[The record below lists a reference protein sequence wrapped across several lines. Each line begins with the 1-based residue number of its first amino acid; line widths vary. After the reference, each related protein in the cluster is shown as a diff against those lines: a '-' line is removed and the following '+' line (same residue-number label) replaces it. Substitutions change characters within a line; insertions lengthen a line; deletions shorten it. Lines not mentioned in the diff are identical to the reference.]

1 MLKRLRYAFRGLVHV
16 FQTETSFRFQVFA
29 AFIVLLLMN
38 VYALANWER
47 IILLLLIG
55 SVLVLEVVNSVLE
68 RLVDS
73 FKPRVHPI
81 VAEVKDMMAGAVL
94 VSSLISAIV
103 GLMIFWPFFQS
114 SIYHLLSTTVYV

>member
-1 MLKRLRYAFRGLVHV
+1 MLKRLRYAFRGLIHV
-16 FQTETSFRFQVFA
+16 FQTEPSFRFQILA
-29 AFIVLLLMN
+29 AFVVLVLMN
-38 VYALANWER
+38 IYPLAHWER

-81 VAEVKDMMAGAVL
+81 VAQVKDMMAGAVL

-103 GLMIFWPFFQS
+103 GLMIFWP
-114 SIYHLLSTTVYV
+114 YV